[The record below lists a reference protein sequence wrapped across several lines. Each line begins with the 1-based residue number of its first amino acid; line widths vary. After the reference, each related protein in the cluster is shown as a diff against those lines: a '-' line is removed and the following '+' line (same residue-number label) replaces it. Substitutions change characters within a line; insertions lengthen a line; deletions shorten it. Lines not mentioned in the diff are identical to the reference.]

1 MSKSNKIMK
10 KKDLKKFKFKDE
22 IEELVDADGDPIGG
36 NDSSGNNTEIKTAPQ
51 QTTDDFV
58 ASSRQPNMNYYNA
71 HGMGGGGQYARGS
84 RRGDGY
90 MPGVGSDSIGEAEEE
105 IDEAKSKMETMI
117 EDIMSKKVT
126 SNDVVKKSNSSD
138 VNAKGIAKLDSID
151 KPELIKTTKDFIA
164 ALKDLTGEEITIVL
178 NDVLESVDSI
188 PSQYKRILQNKI

>member
-1 MSKSNKIMK
+1 
-10 KKDLKKFKFKDE
+10 
-22 IEELVDADGDPIGG
+22 
-36 NDSSGNNTEIKTAPQ
+36 
-51 QTTDDFV
+51 
-58 ASSRQPNMNYYNA
+58 
-71 HGMGGGGQYARGS
+71 
-84 RRGDGY
+84 

-151 KPELIKTTKDFIA
+151 KPEVIKTTKDFIA
-164 ALKDLTGEEITIVL
+164 ALKDLTGEEITILL